1 MLREK
6 CLNRPTGVARK
17 NYPAIGDEMRTADPE
32 PASTRLD
39 DSTATVSLGRL
50 LLAFLKI
57 GGIGFGGGM
66 AVLALMEQEFVRKR
80 RLVPLDEF
88 VSSIGLG
95 QVLGSFAVNVAIFI
109 GYRLFGVTG
118 ALLSAGAFLAPSVA
132 LVILMSELYFRY
144 HAVPALQSTVAG
156 LAPVVIALIL
166 SAAWSIGQ
174 KVLRSWP
181 AISIGMGALAAGIGH
196 VNTVWVLLA
205 AGAAGFLLPAG
216 TIDRKR
222 KPAPAKPERGGAA
235 RLLFFALPV
244 AAPIS
249 TIAATFFKI
258 GLVFFGGGFVLV
270 PVLHHRLVTQL
281 GWLKP
286 QEFLDGVAISNL
298 TPGPIAVLATF
309 AGYHLGGAA
318 GALVATAAL
327 FAPGIL
333 LMLAI
338 CQQYSRLRDDRGAQ
352 RFLAGVNPAVA
363 GLILGAALL
372 LGRGALTSWQGY
384 VLLVLSVAL
393 LQVLR
398 WHPAFVL
405 AIGAAAGYFRLLP

>member
-1 MLREK
+1 MAGK
-6 CLNRPTGVARK
+6 SC
-17 NYPAIGDEMRTADPE
+17 PAIGDTVQSADPE
-32 PASTRLD
+32 PASTQLD
-39 DSTATVSLGRL
+39 DPAATVSLGRL

-66 AVLALMEQEFVRKR
+66 AVLALMEEEFVRKR
-80 RLVPLDEF
+80 RLIPLDEF
-88 VSSIGLG
+88 VHSVGLG

-109 GYRLFGVTG
+109 GYRLFGVAG
-118 ALLSAGAFLAPSVA
+118 ALLSASAFLAPAVA
-132 LVILMSELYFRY
+132 LVILLSDLYFRY

-166 SAAWSIGQ
+166 SAAWSIGE

-181 AISIGMGALAAGIGH
+181 AILIGTGALVAGISH
-196 VNTVWVLLA
+196 LNSVWVLLA

-216 TIDRKR
+216 VIARKR
-222 KPAPAKPERGGAA
+222 APVPEKPARGSAA
-235 RLLFFALPV
+235 RLLFLALPI
-244 AAPIS
+244 AAPMS
-249 TIAATFFKI
+249 TIIATFFKI

-309 AGYHLGGAA
+309 AGYHLAGAL

-338 CQQYSRLRDDRGAQ
+338 SRQYTRFRDDQRAQ

-363 GLILGAALL
+363 GLILSAALL
-372 LGRGALTSWQGY
+372 LGRGALTSWHGY
-384 VLLVLSVAL
+384 VLLVVSFAL

-405 AIGAAAGYFRLLP
+405 AIGAVAGYFQWLP